1 MKNAGEIAA
10 EVIRKGSDLPSPA
23 SREPRSRLP
32 APEVPAPPLPPEIGP
47 IPAARV
53 SAFLSEILR
62 SYAFADFDP
71 PAEEILVGMSLEA
84 AAEVKVP
91 TSWIPRLFAVAR
103 REYRPVPKTKDLAD
117 CFRDHIREEIREAK
131 AREDAA
137 SRVRLPPPPEVS
149 AEEEFEI
156 MRDFFSQIQKIGVNL
171 SRETREKYRL

>member
-1 MKNAGEIAA
+1 MKSASEIAA
-10 EVIRKGSDLPSPA
+10 GILKNGPDSTAPA
-23 SREPRSRLP
+23 SREARSRVP
-32 APEVPAPPLPPEIGP
+32 AAKIPAPPQSPEIGP
-47 IPAARV
+47 IPAERV

-71 PAEEILVGMSLEA
+71 PAEEILVGMSLES

-117 CFRDHIREEIREAK
+117 CFRDHILEEIREAK

-137 SRVRLPPPPEVS
+137 SRVRLPPPPPPNP
-149 AEEEFEI
+149 EEEFAT
-156 MRDFFSQIQKIGVNL
+156 MRDFFLQIQKIGVKL
-171 SRETREKYRL
+171 SPETREKYQI